1 MWSVID
7 YLFGVSDDARV
18 EARVEEINAELE
30 WRRFYVA
37 TVCYLLGFFLLAFN
51 RLMKWTVDEPRED
64 EEARRLTRQEMDKE
78 WEDLRK
84 RVKRRQDRLIEL
96 DKALK
101 ERFRVAVFYSEEV
114 EAREDGEDVED
125 DEAGACR
132 VHFTSSD
139 E

>member
-18 EARVEEINAELE
+18 EARVEESNAELE

-51 RLMKWTVDEPRED
+51 RLMQWTVDEPRED
-64 EEARRLTRQEMDKE
+64 EEARRLTRLERDKE

-84 RVKRRQDRLIEL
+84 RVKRRQDRLRAFANEML
-96 DKALK
+96 
-101 ERFRVAVFYSEEV
+101 
-114 EAREDGEDVED
+114 
-125 DEAGACR
+125 
-132 VHFTSSD
+132 
-139 E
+139 